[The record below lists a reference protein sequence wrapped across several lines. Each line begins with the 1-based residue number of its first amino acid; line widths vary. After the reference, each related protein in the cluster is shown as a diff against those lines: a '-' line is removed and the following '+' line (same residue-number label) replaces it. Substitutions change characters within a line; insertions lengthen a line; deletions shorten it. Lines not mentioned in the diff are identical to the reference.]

1 MKEMPDYIPQ
11 LRVVMT
17 TSCGKHCVYCRPSGE
32 AACPVAK
39 EQMLSTVD
47 LLSCIRQLVQCG
59 IREVRLTGGDPA
71 FYPLDKLVW
80 LVGELAKL
88 GLYRLSLVTRSHLIR
103 PVFSELKAAGLT
115 HMTFSLD
122 SMNADRW
129 TKACGIDAKR
139 RGEHQ
144 LLMDTI
150 RAAKDVGLVV
160 NLNSV
165 LLNETCYLEL
175 PELVAFAK
183 SLGIGLKIEEV
194 IRDIG
199 RNGADGESL
208 HANLE
213 PLKASLRKEAES
225 VETVYV
231 MGGLGHPME
240 VLHLQGGASVT
251 WKMFRGGACYGPS
264 CRSCDHFPCDDALMA
279 LRLLPNGCLQTCLKR
294 EDNLVDL
301 WAAIGSGEGLPTVER
316 ALLEYRKAERLS
328 YGEIVNAR
336 ISRRLGRKV
345 A

>member
-39 EQMLSTVD
+39 EQMLPPVD
-47 LLSCIRQLVQCG
+47 LLSCIRQLVQGG

-103 PVFSELKAAGLT
+103 PVLSELKNAGLT

-144 LLMDTI
+144 LLLDTI

-175 PELVAFAK
+175 PELVAFAR

-213 PLKASLRKEAES
+213 PLKASLRKEAKN

-231 MGGLGHPME
+231 RGGLGHPME
-240 VLHLQGGASVT
+240 VLRLPGEASVM
-251 WKMFRGGACYGPS
+251 WKMFRGGACYGPA
-264 CRSCDHFPCDDALMA
+264 CRICDHFPCDDALMA
-279 LRLLPNGCLQTCLKR
+279 LRLLPDGCLQTCLKR

-301 WAAIGSGEGLPTVER
+301 WAAIGSGDGSSTVR
-316 ALLEYRKAERLS
+316 KVLDEYRKAERLS

-336 ISRRLGRKV
+336 GSRRLERNV